1 MNQGESSGSTGVLRR
16 VLVIDDSEVD
26 AELLESR
33 LRDQYPSLT
42 EFKWLRES
50 FELIEKVD
58 SFRPDLVITDHHMP
72 GYDVIATVTE
82 MRRRWPTLPVLVMSG
97 LVGEEAATRVLKAGA
112 NDFLPK
118 SRSERLALVIDREL
132 AEARAAEVRAGLQA
146 ELERQRRIN
155 QAIFEQAPTGMWML
169 SAQGQVIQSNRQGDR
184 MLAGLTPA
192 DRSVFLAASQW
203 FAPAKQANQATEP
216 GGADAAPRQF
226 RVRALAGEDHHL
238 SCEAALLTSEDGT
251 SIGWV
256 VTATDVTDEVLLRER
271 LVRAQNRL
279 RDLSVNQTAWHE
291 RQLATV
297 SRELHDNL
305 GQVLSLLKLHLGTA
319 ARSDMPEGRRQ
330 LELNEALPL
339 VDIALSRLR
348 EVCGDLRPS
357 ELSDFGLVPALRS
370 MCAAASRASG
380 VDATLAHDNADEPEL
395 SRLDPGLQTALFRVA
410 QQALTNALR
419 HAQASVVQVSL
430 SHHRTT
436 VELQVS
442 DNGGG
447 FNPEQIFAPS
457 QQGLRGMRERMELL
471 GGTFH
476 LHSSLALGTT
486 VRATVPAAVKPGSA

>member
-1 MNQGESSGSTGVLRR
+1 MTPAAGAGSEGVLRR

-42 EFKWLRES
+42 DFKWLPDSVEV
-50 FELIEKVD
+50 IDKVD
-58 SFRPDLVITDHHMP
+58 QFRPDLVITDHHMP
-72 GYDVIATVTE
+72 GYDVIATVAE
-82 MRRRWPTLPVLVMSG
+82 LRRRWPTLPVLVMSG

-132 AEARAAEVRAGLQA
+132 AEARAAEIRAGLQT

-155 QAIFEQAPTGMWML
+155 QAIFDQAPTGMWML
-169 SAQGQVIQSNRQGDR
+169 SAQGEVIQSNRHGDR

-192 DRSVFLAASQW
+192 DRSVFLSASHWVDSPTAA
-203 FAPAKQANQATEP
+203 AAADQASS
-216 GGADAAPRQF
+216 APRPF
-226 RVRALAGEDHHL
+226 RVRALAGQDRHFN
-238 SCEAALLTSEDGT
+238 CDAALLTSEDGT
-251 SIGWV
+251 SIGLV

-271 LVRAQNRL
+271 LLRAQNRL
-279 RDLSVNQTAWHE
+279 RDLSINQTAWHE

-330 LELNEALPL
+330 LELAEALPL

-380 VDATLAHDNADEPEL
+380 VDTTLAHEEASEPAL
-395 SRLDPGLQTALFRVA
+395 SRLDPDLQTALFRVA

-419 HAQASVVQVSL
+419 HAQANVVQVSL
-430 SHHRTT
+430 LQHDDT

-442 DNGGG
+442 DNGRG
-447 FNPEQIFAPS
+447 FNPEQLFSPS

-476 LHSSLALGTT
+476 LQSTDDLGTT
-486 VRATVPAAVKPGSA
+486 VFASVPTATTRGSA

>member
-1 MNQGESSGSTGVLRR
+1 MNHGASAGSTGVLRR

-33 LRDQYPSLT
+33 LRDHYPSLT
-42 EFKWLRES
+42 DFKWLRES
-50 FELIEKVD
+50 SELIEKVD
-58 SFRPDLVITDHHMP
+58 QFRPDLVITDHHMP
-72 GYDVIATVTE
+72 GYDVISTVAE
-82 MRRRWPTLPVLVMSG
+82 LRRRWPTLPVLVMSG

-132 AEARAAEVRAGLQA
+132 AEARAAEIRASLQT

-155 QAIFEQAPTGMWML
+155 QAIFDQAPTGMWML
-169 SAQGQVIQSNRQGDR
+169 SAQGDVIQSNRHGDR

-203 FAPAKQANQATEP
+203 LASPEAAAGPVQAA
-216 GGADAAPRQF
+216 AAPRQF
-226 RVRALAGEDHHL
+226 RVRALAGEDRHFK
-238 SCEAALLTSEDGT
+238 CDAARLTAEDGT
-251 SIGWV
+251 SIGLV

-271 LVRAQNRL
+271 LLRAQNRL
-279 RDLSVNQTAWHE
+279 RDLSINQTAWHE

-319 ARSDMPEGRRQ
+319 ARSDMPDGRRQ

-380 VDATLAHDNADEPEL
+380 VDASLAHDVADEPGL
-395 SRLDPGLQTALFRVA
+395 SRLDPGLQTALFRIA

-419 HAQASVVQVSL
+419 HAQASVVQLSL

-442 DNGGG
+442 DNGRG
-447 FNPEQIFAPS
+447 FNPEQTLSPS

-471 GGTFH
+471 GGKFD
-476 LHSSLALGTT
+476 LQSSGDLGTT
-486 VRATVPAAVKPGSA
+486 VRASVPADGPRSSA